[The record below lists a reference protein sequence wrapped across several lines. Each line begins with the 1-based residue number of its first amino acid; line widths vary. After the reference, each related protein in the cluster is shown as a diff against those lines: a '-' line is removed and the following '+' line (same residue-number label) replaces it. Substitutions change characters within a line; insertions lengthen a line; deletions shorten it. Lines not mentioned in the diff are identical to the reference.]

1 MFFWHD
7 WIILGFSNSFRE
19 SLRMNSCF
27 PCIYQYHT
35 GKLESQTLLKV
46 WFTWTWENAENWW
59 VHVDCL
65 WNWSLQKKLLFKTQI
80 GEETLHMM
88 HYVGRKS
95 DLHFLTA
102 ACINAVKCILPWSR
116 HASSE
121 HAMHQRCFHRAGNST
136 ESEAEVYCT
145 HSSE

>member
-1 MFFWHD
+1 MFDSPEH
-7 WIILGFSNSFRE
+7 G
-19 SLRMNSCF
+19 RM
-27 PCIYQYHT
+27 QKT
-35 GKLESQTLLKV
+35 GECMLTAYEIDHCK
-46 WFTWTWENAENWW
+46 
-59 VHVDCL
+59 
-65 WNWSLQKKLLFKTQI
+65 KKLLFRTQI